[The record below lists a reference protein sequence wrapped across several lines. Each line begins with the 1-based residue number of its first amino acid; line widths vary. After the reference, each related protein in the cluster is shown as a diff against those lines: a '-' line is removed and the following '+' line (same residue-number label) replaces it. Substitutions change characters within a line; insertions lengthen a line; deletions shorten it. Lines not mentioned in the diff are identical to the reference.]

1 MVVSLETDLRFP
13 IPGQQGHGGRIIQ
26 LPADYD
32 FESHKELVPMQ
43 PGDVPVTFADTE
55 PLERDYG
62 FKPDTSLRDGLRK
75 FAVFCK
81 CKFLKFADKN
91 GEFCI
96 SVLEKVAGCPAGLPD
111 AS

>member
-1 MVVSLETDLRFP
+1 M
-13 IPGQQGHGGRIIQ
+13 
-26 LPADYD
+26 
-32 FESHKELVPMQ
+32 KEMKYLTIVH
-43 PGDVPVTFADTE
+43 
-55 PLERDYG
+55 ERKKIMLNIDNILYVIKVG
-62 FKPDTSLRDGLRK
+62 KTAEIHL
-75 FAVFCK
+75 VFCK

>member
-1 MVVSLETDLRFP
+1 MTKKSIVF
-13 IPGQQGHGGRIIQ
+13 I
-26 LPADYD
+26 
-32 FESHKELVPMQ
+32 LV
-43 PGDVPVTFADTE
+43 ACI
-55 PLERDYG
+55 
-62 FKPDTSLRDGLRK
+62 
-75 FAVFCK
+75 VFCK

>member
-1 MVVSLETDLRFP
+1 MARKYTPEFK
-13 IPGQQGHGGRIIQ
+13 
-26 LPADYD
+26 ADAIRY
-32 FESHKELVPMQ
+32 FEDH
-43 PGDVPVTFADTE
+43 
-55 PLERDYG
+55 
-62 FKPDTSLRDGLRK
+62 PDMD
-75 FAVFCK
+75 VFCK

>member
-1 MVVSLETDLRFP
+1 MGPGEPLDVGHFWLDRVVEYINFGADGVQF
-13 IPGQQGHGGRIIQ
+13 QQGTFGEAGEGVLPEVEFQHAGEVLPGGQVR
-26 LPADYD
+26 
-32 FESHKELVPMQ
+32 
-43 PGDVPVTFADTE
+43 GDV
-55 PLERDYG
+55 G
-62 FKPDTSLRDGLRK
+62 FD
-75 FAVFCK
+75 VFCK

>member
-1 MVVSLETDLRFP
+1 MNIDEVLAKEEK
-13 IPGQQGHGGRIIQ
+13 QII
-26 LPADYD
+26 D
-32 FESHKELVPMQ
+32 
-43 PGDVPVTFADTE
+43 
-55 PLERDYG
+55 
-62 FKPDTSLRDGLRK
+62 RK
-75 FAVFCK
+75 SIGIAPKALAATLCAVFCK

>member
-1 MVVSLETDLRFP
+1 MPVASEKGDFLYDLQGKSEDSFF
-13 IPGQQGHGGRIIQ
+13 IP
-26 LPADYD
+26 
-32 FESHKELVPMQ
+32 F
-43 PGDVPVTFADTE
+43 
-55 PLERDYG
+55 
-62 FKPDTSLRDGLRK
+62 
-75 FAVFCK
+75 VFCK

>member
-1 MVVSLETDLRFP
+1 MGEYVKKKKDMVFQSVESL
-13 IPGQQGHGGRIIQ
+13 
-26 LPADYD
+26 
-32 FESHKELVPMQ
+32 
-43 PGDVPVTFADTE
+43 
-55 PLERDYG
+55 
-62 FKPDTSLRDGLRK
+62 
-75 FAVFCK
+75 VFCK

>member
-1 MVVSLETDLRFP
+1 MGKGRRYDQEYKDMIVELFKSGMSL
-13 IPGQQGHGGRIIQ
+13 
-26 LPADYD
+26 A
-32 FESHKELVPMQ
+32 ELSS
-43 PGDVPVTFADTE
+43 E
-55 PLERDYG
+55 YG
-62 FKPDTSLRDGLRK
+62 IAKSTINGWV
-75 FAVFCK
+75 VFCK

>member
-1 MVVSLETDLRFP
+1 MESFRNDISDNLNVTISGNQMTESIGKLLSVMETICRREGLHFFAFGDL
-13 IPGQQGHGGRIIQ
+13 
-26 LPADYD
+26 
-32 FESHKELVPMQ
+32 LV
-43 PGDVPVTFADTE
+43 
-55 PLERDYG
+55 
-62 FKPDTSLRDGLRK
+62 
-75 FAVFCK
+75 VFCK

>member
-1 MVVSLETDLRFP
+1 MRINLNLDNINYNTRPDRSSYRAKAERIVNDLFSCEEEFNGWVTWPLDGARE
-13 IPGQQGHGGRIIQ
+13 I
-26 LPADYD
+26 LPAI
-32 FESHKELVPMQ
+32 ENEASRIRELC
-43 PGDVPVTFADTE
+43 DV
-55 PLERDYG
+55 L
-62 FKPDTSLRDGLRK
+62 
-75 FAVFCK
+75 VFCK

>member
-1 MVVSLETDLRFP
+1 MLVQIVAEIQFIIISGVSEMN
-13 IPGQQGHGGRIIQ
+13 
-26 LPADYD
+26 
-32 FESHKELVPMQ
+32 V
-43 PGDVPVTFADTE
+43 
-55 PLERDYG
+55 
-62 FKPDTSLRDGLRK
+62 
-75 FAVFCK
+75 VFCK

>member
-1 MVVSLETDLRFP
+1 MRTKS
-13 IPGQQGHGGRIIQ
+13 
-26 LPADYD
+26 
-32 FESHKELVPMQ
+32 
-43 PGDVPVTFADTE
+43 
-55 PLERDYG
+55 
-62 FKPDTSLRDGLRK
+62 PDTMNKIKEYVERYYFEHK
-75 FAVFCK
+75 TVFCK

>member
-1 MVVSLETDLRFP
+1 MSDNWVVQNLQNTLGTWNEKLAEIWTLLTQSP
-13 IPGQQGHGGRIIQ
+13 
-26 LPADYD
+26 
-32 FESHKELVPMQ
+32 
-43 PGDVPVTFADTE
+43 
-55 PLERDYG
+55 
-62 FKPDTSLRDGLRK
+62 
-75 FAVFCK
+75 VFCK

>member
-1 MVVSLETDLRFP
+1 MTLAGGEVKKEDLFTDK
-13 IPGQQGHGGRIIQ
+13 GK
-26 LPADYD
+26 
-32 FESHKELVPMQ
+32 KEMNNI
-43 PGDVPVTFADTE
+43 FN
-55 PLERDYG
+55 
-62 FKPDTSLRDGLRK
+62 
-75 FAVFCK
+75 VFCK

>member
-1 MVVSLETDLRFP
+1 MTLECTREEGAAVS
-13 IPGQQGHGGRIIQ
+13 IIIGEKQ
-26 LPADYD
+26 W
-32 FESHKELVPMQ
+32 
-43 PGDVPVTFADTE
+43 VT
-55 PLERDYG
+55 LI
-62 FKPDTSLRDGLRK
+62 SLN
-75 FAVFCK
+75 VFCK